1 MKKYT
6 AVLMSMLLL
15 TFGFTIISEEISAD
29 PMKEKDNPH
38 IKKMKLVKETIV
50 DTLEQNDDLN
60 DIFIKIKNPGKSN
73 KPIKVDFKIRD
84 NCVNGITH
92 DEVTMK
98 IAFSE
103 GPLYPQFLTDDGF
116 EITNK
121 WFEKND
127 ENKQIDPFT
136 TFTTFFKIPET
147 GDDMIQKNP
156 GNKKGSFK
164 YNSVGIHEIDGQ
176 TGWEGTFEF
185 KGNPGEYRMNF
196 FLQEIFPQGTGDDC
210 NLVSAISIGPII
222 IGP

>member
-38 IKKMKLVKETIV
+38 IKKIKLVKETIV